1 MADQYQL
8 LEVANMTEVN
18 TNLSS
23 VSQSLLDT
31 YVKAQAADLSLM
43 IRKSVEARDW
53 LSTVE
58 PRTVRAVMKRV
69 VEDVTVIDDQVG
81 QLYDEGQKKVKSSDS
96 SRTMGHRSRSVFS
109 SDTNSTNLDSSLASN
124 IQKLFSEK
132 IDYFAPVTNSKVR
145 MFDILLTQMLMA

>member
-1 MADQYQL
+1 M
-8 LEVANMTEVN
+8 
-18 TNLSS
+18 
-23 VSQSLLDT
+23 
-31 YVKAQAADLSLM
+31 
-43 IRKSVEARDW
+43 
-53 LSTVE
+53 STVE
-58 PRTVRAVMKRV
+58 PRTVRAVMKRL

-124 IQKLFSEK
+124 IQKLYWEK